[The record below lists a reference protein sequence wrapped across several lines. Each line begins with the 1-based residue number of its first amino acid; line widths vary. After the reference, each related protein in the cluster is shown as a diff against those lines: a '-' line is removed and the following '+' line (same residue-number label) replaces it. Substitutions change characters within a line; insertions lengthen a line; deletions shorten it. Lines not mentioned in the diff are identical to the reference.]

1 MNCNHRFINRANIM
15 INKQTY
21 SILQFCEAHNISRA
35 KFYLLLNEGKAPKLM
50 KVGRRR
56 LISMESAADWRKM
69 MEANDHTTT
78 LLNETRYDT
87 DIKSL

>member
-1 MNCNHRFINRANIM
+1 M

-35 KFYLLLNEGKAPKLM
+35 KFYLLLNEGKAPRLM

-56 LISMESAADWRKM
+56 LVSMESAADWRKM
-69 MEANDHTTT
+69 MEASYPFADGRQHACKYF
-78 LLNETRYDT
+78 LLSSRINVG
-87 DIKSL
+87 

>member
-1 MNCNHRFINRANIM
+1 M

-35 KFYLLLNEGKAPKLM
+35 KFYLLLNEGKAPRIM

-56 LISMESAADWRKM
+56 LISIESAADWRKM
-69 MEANDHTTT
+69 MEANSYPATHLT
-78 LLNETRYDT
+78 NVV
-87 DIKSL
+87 